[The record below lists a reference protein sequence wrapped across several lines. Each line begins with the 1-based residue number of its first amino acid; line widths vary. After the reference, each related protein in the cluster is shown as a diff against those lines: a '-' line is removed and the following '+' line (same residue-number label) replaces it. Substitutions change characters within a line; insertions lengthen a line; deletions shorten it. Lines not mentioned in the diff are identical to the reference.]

1 MKHLCK
7 LVLCLLFLTS
17 ETYSQDLAPY
27 LQENMENRIFHNETQ
42 TENSTSD
49 NSIVTI
55 LHHDG
60 YHSRHSAPQ
69 SLYRYARCYFL
80 IQASE
85 MIASGYP
92 SGVNIMSLGYNYKYG
107 TDLSTRGY
115 FKVYLQN
122 TNDLTNNKSMNW
134 NSAIQE
140 MTLVHSDT
148 LMIQTAPG
156 YFDIPLNQSE
166 DFTYT
171 GGGIYV
177 AFEYSN
183 PSGPLAAVSNVAWCN
198 KILPNPILKSSQ
210 SDDSLRVIATGSSAL
225 RPEIRFGTVMKDI
238 CEAGPVYSM
247 GAMSIVPSPNFNFI
261 KAVIRHSRNKLDTIF
276 VSTIVKRVS
285 DGFVKSEFLDTI
297 ITDSAKN
304 FLVEHSYL
312 ADDLS
317 QTDSILIATAS
328 NGEEITGNN
337 KSYYIS
343 QTTSSSKNH
352 YINSAMPNGGVGF
365 SVGTGEYVARFH
377 TTGCISVCAVDMS
390 FFAENGYG
398 SNPYKVVIFA
408 ADGAGGLPGTLLHT
422 SPLRYTPVA
431 QTGVI
436 KRSTYFPPVTISICD
451 EYFYVGFSQTAE
463 RNLRVSYQIEEP
475 IRKGEF
481 FYKQPAGSGS
491 WVEFAEISPYRFDV
505 SPRTYLSLNTKLF
518 LQGSFTGDLMKPDTV
533 YAFLRSQFPPYT
545 AVDSATAILDSG
557 GNALFN
563 FINANTD
570 SCYYFEVKHR
580 NHIRTFSHSTCEKL
594 NGAPAQY
601 DFTDSSSKA
610 FGDNLIFIPGKL
622 TSGGF
627 AIYAGDVNQ
636 DGTVDATDVSAID
649 KDAANY
655 LNGYVVT
662 DLTGDDF
669 VDATD
674 FAIAD
679 NNASN
684 FVSVISP

>member
-1 MKHLCK
+1 MKYIYSI
-7 LVLCLLFLTS
+7 VFYVCLSASALQ
-17 ETYSQDLAPY
+17 SQDLAPY
-27 LQENMENRIFHNETQ
+27 LQENTDNRIFHNESQ
-42 TENSTSD
+42 TDILTSD

-92 SGVNIMSLGYNYKYG
+92 AGVSIISLGYNYKYG
-107 TDLSTRGY
+107 TNLSTKGY

-122 TNDLTNNKSMNW
+122 TDDLTNNKSMNW

-156 YFDIPLNQSE
+156 YFDIPLNHFE
-166 DFTYT
+166 NFIYT

-210 SDDSLRVIATGSSAL
+210 SDDSLRVVATGTSAL
-225 RPEIRFGTVMKDI
+225 RPEIRFGTVMQDI

-247 GAMSIVPSPNFNFI
+247 GAMSIVPSPDFNFI
-261 KAVIRHSRNKLDTIF
+261 KAVIRHCRNEPDTIF
-276 VSTIVKRVS
+276 VRTIVKRVS
-285 DGFVKSEFLDTI
+285 DGFIKNEFLDTI
-297 ITDSAKN
+297 ITDSAKT
-304 FLVEHSYL
+304 FLIEHSYL

-317 QTDSILIATAS
+317 QTDSILVAATS

-337 KSYYIS
+337 RSLYIS
-343 QTTSSSKNH
+343 QTTSSSRNH
-352 YINSAMPNGGVGF
+352 YISSAMPNGGVGF

-377 TTGCISVCAVDMS
+377 TTGCIAICAIDVS

-398 SNPYKVVIFA
+398 SNPYKLVVCA

-431 QTGVI
+431 QTGVV
-436 KRSTYFPPVTISICD
+436 KRSTYFPSEPISICE

-481 FYKQPAGSGS
+481 FYKQPAGGGT
-491 WVEFAEISPYRFDV
+491 WIEFAEISPYRFDV
-505 SPRTYLSLNTKLF
+505 SPRTYLSLNMKLF
-518 LQGSFTGDLMKPDTV
+518 LQGSFNGDLMKPDTV
-533 YAFLRSQFPPYT
+533 KTFLRNQFPPYSL
-545 AVDSATAILDSG
+545 VDSATAVLDSV

-594 NGAPAQY
+594 NGAPSQY

-610 FGDNLIFIPGKL
+610 FGDNMIFVPGQL

-627 AIYAGDVNQ
+627 VFYAGDVNQ

-649 KDAANY
+649 NDAANY
-655 LNGYVVT
+655 LSGYVVT

-674 FAIAD
+674 FSIAD

-684 FVSVISP
+684 FVSVIRP